1 MQVCLRVCCHNA
13 SLSQLL
19 QELIDWAFDKPQPA
33 SNADASAPSDPQK
46 DTRWGLAEHNCAP
59 NQPLPALCSCKDG
72 NVMRVT
78 PNTGASLQLR
88 SAVTSRRAWA
98 LVGMTSMSL
107 LYFTFT
113 CFCFCFCFLSLHHL
127 LISALLLRSAA
138 VGDIMP
144 PHGFILCSTGSTRD
158 DKGFMRRLRSQDFM
172 RQPWGRKHPSSDQ
185 PPSLHVQASSL
196 CFPPSHSQ
204 GSSNC

>member
-1 MQVCLRVCCHNA
+1 MPSTVQCGAKLAAPTRYSRWA
-13 SLSQLL
+13 SGDRRHAKKCSR
-19 QELIDWAFDKPQPA
+19 E
-33 SNADASAPSDPQK
+33 K

-107 LYFTFT
+107 LYFYFTLFCSVRLPACLWRFWFT
-113 CFCFCFCFLSLHHL
+113 CAVTATSCGPRQGTLLSQGVWPRQLRTASTNRCAHRFLSRESLSHIYCL
-127 LISALLLRSAA
+127 CCAA
-138 VGDIMP
+138 K
-144 PHGFILCSTGSTRD
+144 CAR
-158 DKGFMRRLRSQDFM
+158 
-172 RQPWGRKHPSSDQ
+172 
-185 PPSLHVQASSL
+185 
-196 CFPPSHSQ
+196 
-204 GSSNC
+204 